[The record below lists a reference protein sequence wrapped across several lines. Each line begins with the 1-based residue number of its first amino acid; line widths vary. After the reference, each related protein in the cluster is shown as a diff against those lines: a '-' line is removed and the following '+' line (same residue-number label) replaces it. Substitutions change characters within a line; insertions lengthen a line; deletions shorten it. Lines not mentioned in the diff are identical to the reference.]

1 MVKCKSI
8 YLKKILTGFSVT
20 MPIIVLLSALSI
32 YLIARNSISSNHI
45 IIELKPDTS
54 VDSDYPVYRVGPIT
68 YSSENI
74 IATLNLES
82 QGNQPFGVNLHPL
95 RLEAVLVDKD
105 IIRIIIRDAAKKQWM
120 VDDFNFT
127 TKYSINLY
135 EFSISQY
142 PFSFQI
148 KRKSDGYAVFDSA
161 GMGFY
166 FSERY
171 LEIETIAQEGRY
183 VLGLG
188 ERKGNILLDEK
199 ERNYSMWPNSASPG
213 HHPFYVELGAKGA
226 HGVFLHN
233 FNAMEVQNSKK
244 SVKFRAAGGIID
256 LFIFLGSNGEEV
268 VCNFHK
274 TIGLPELPPFWGLGY
289 FIGKKGLEKTEKVL
303 SLVEKYENKS
313 FPFDGIII
321 NDDYLEIEE
330 SFAISSEYENAIGMV
345 EKLHSKNKY
354 FIAEVKSAITIDSW
368 AGRQAM
374 LSLLPLGVNS
384 SLGLAS
390 YIDWYSSNAL
400 SDWHNLLTNLTS
412 KIPVDGLWLTENSI
426 SSYHRVD
433 KDSIALPFTPKNIV
447 LENGTLPLK
456 TLHRNNVKEI
466 DLHSLWGSQQVVA
479 TRNFNENLRPF
490 ILSENT
496 RPGIKAHHL
505 FQDVSAS
512 WDDYRSSIFSV
523 AAFDMFGV
531 RSGASVCGTTGT
543 ITNELC
549 TRWHQLGVFY
559 PFFAHYRSEIND
571 SGWPSSIEKDIKKC
585 IYTRYALSMYIYSLF
600 FEASLHGGSIFRPM
614 VLEFFDD
621 TVKNY
626 PGQTM
631 LGGALFGI
639 FALYS
644 NNQLMTIY
652 LPSSRWFNL
661 KTGEMFSNKGI
672 QSIDAG
678 SDGLILL
685 RAGYIIPYQ
694 TVTSETSINE
704 MRQKPI
710 EIIIGLDESF
720 SAKGVFYIDDG
731 LSSDSIKHK
740 KFTKIICTAE
750 YKERL
755 VLNFHSVVRGYVDEY
770 KQISLVKVYGA
781 KKPTLVRI
789 DKDDAKFTYEQNVL
803 KIFIESLP
811 TYSTTEISIYL

>member
-20 MPIIVLLSALSI
+20 MPILVLLSALSI

-54 VDSDYPVYRVGPIT
+54 IDSDYPVYRLGPIT
-68 YSSENI
+68 YSSDNI
-74 IATLNLES
+74 VATLNLES

-95 RLEAVLVDKD
+95 RLEAVFVDKD
-105 IIRIIIRDAAKKQWM
+105 IVRIIIRDAAKKQWM
-120 VDDFNFT
+120 VNDFNFT

-183 VLGLG
+183 ILGLG
-188 ERKGNILLDEK
+188 ERKGNIVLDDIEK
-199 ERNYSMWPNSASPG
+199 NYSMWPNSESPG
-213 HHPFYVELGAKGA
+213 HHPFYVELSTKGA

-233 FNAMEVQNSKK
+233 FNAMEIQNSKK
-244 SVKFRAAGGIID
+244 SVKFKAAGGIID
-256 LFIFLGSNGEEV
+256 LFVFLGNNGEEV
-268 VCNFHK
+268 VRNFHK
-274 TIGLPELPPFWGLGY
+274 IIGLPELPPFWSLGY
-289 FIGKKGLEKTEKVL
+289 FIGKKGLDKTENVV
-303 SLVEKYENKS
+303 SLVEKYENKA
-313 FPFDGIII
+313 FPLDGIII
-321 NDDYLEIEE
+321 NDDYLEISE
-330 SFAISSEYENAIGMV
+330 SFTVSSKYENAKDMID
-345 EKLHSKNKY
+345 KLHFKNKY

-374 LSLLPLGVNS
+374 SSLLPLGVNS

-390 YIDWYSSNAL
+390 YIDWYSSDAL
-400 SDWHNLLTNLTS
+400 TDWHNLLTNLTS
-412 KIPVDGLWLTENSI
+412 KIPLDGFWLTENSI
-426 SSYHRVD
+426 SSYHHVE
-433 KDSIALPFTPKNIV
+433 KDSISLPFTPKNMI

-456 TLHRNNVKEI
+456 TLHRNNFKEI

-479 TRNFNENLRPF
+479 TRNFNEILRPF
-490 ILSENT
+490 IISENT
-496 RPGIKAHHL
+496 RPGIKAYHL
-505 FQDVSAS
+505 FKEFSS
-512 WDDYRSSIFSV
+512 NWEDYRSSIFSV

-531 RSGASVCGTTGT
+531 RSGASVCGTTGL

-549 TRWHQLGVFY
+549 KRWHQLGIFY
-559 PFFAHYRSEIND
+559 PFFAHYRSEAED
-571 SGWPSSIEKDIKKC
+571 SGWPSAIDKDVKKC

-600 FEASLHGGSIFRPM
+600 FETSLNGGSIFRPM
-614 VLEFFDD
+614 ILEFYDE
-621 TVKNY
+621 TMKNY
-626 PGQTM
+626 PGQIM

-644 NNQLMTIY
+644 SNQFMTVY
-652 LPSSRWFNL
+652 LPSPRWYNL
-661 KTGEMFSNKGI
+661 NTGEIFSVKGI
-672 QSIDAG
+672 QSIDTG
-678 SDGLILL
+678 PDGLILL

-694 TVTSETSINE
+694 TVDSETSIQE
-704 MRQKPI
+704 MRRKPI
-710 EIIIGLDESF
+710 EIIVGLDGDF
-720 SAKGVFYIDDG
+720 SAKGVFYVDDG
-731 LSSDSIKHK
+731 LSTDSIKNK
-740 KFTKIICTAE
+740 KFTKIVCTAE

-755 VLNFHSVVRGYVDEY
+755 VLTFHSVVRGYVDEY
-770 KQISLVKVYGA
+770 IQISLVKVYGV
-781 KKPTLVRI
+781 KKPTLVRV
-789 DKDDAKFTYEQNVL
+789 DKEDAKFTYNQNVL
-803 KIFIESLP
+803 TIFKEVS

>member
-20 MPIIVLLSALSI
+20 MPIIVLLSTLSI

-54 VDSDYPVYRVGPIT
+54 IDSDYPVYRVGPIT

-74 IATLNLES
+74 VATLNLES
-82 QGNQPFGVNLHPL
+82 QGNQLFGVNLHPL
-95 RLEAVLVDKD
+95 RLEAVFVDKD

-135 EFSISQY
+135 DFSISQY

-148 KRKSDGYAVFDSA
+148 KRKSDGYPVFDTA

-188 ERKGNILLDEK
+188 ERKGNIVLEEK
-199 ERNYSMWPNSASPG
+199 ERNFSMWPNSASPG

-226 HGVFLHN
+226 HGVFMHN
-233 FNAMEVQNSKK
+233 FNAMEIQNSKK
-244 SVKFRAAGGIID
+244 SVKFRAVGGIID
-256 LFIFLGSNGEEV
+256 LFVFLGNNGEEV
-268 VCNFHK
+268 VRNFHK
-274 TIGLPELPPFWGLGY
+274 TIGLPELPPFWSLGY
-289 FIGKKGLEKTEKVL
+289 FIGKKGLNKTEDVL
-303 SLVEKYENKS
+303 SLVQKYENKS
-313 FPFDGIII
+313 FPLDGVFI

-330 SFAISSEYENAIGMV
+330 SFEVGEKYENAKAMIDQ
-345 EKLHSKNKY
+345 LHSKNKY

-374 LSLLPLGVNS
+374 SSLLPLGVNS

-390 YIDWYSSNAL
+390 YIDWYSPEAL
-400 SDWHNLLTNLTS
+400 TDWHNLLNNLTS
-412 KIPVDGLWLTENSI
+412 KIPLDGFWLTENSI

-433 KDSIALPFTPKNIV
+433 KDSMALLFTPKQMV

-456 TLHRNNVKEI
+456 TVHHNNFKEI
-466 DLHSLWGSQQVVA
+466 DLHSLWGSQQVIA
-479 TRNFNENLRPF
+479 TRSFNEILRPF
-490 ILSENT
+490 IISENT

-505 FQDVSAS
+505 FQQVSAS

-523 AAFDMFGV
+523 AAFDIFGI
-531 RSGASVCGTTGT
+531 RSGASVCGTTGV
-543 ITNELC
+543 IANELC

-559 PFFAHYRSEIND
+559 PFFAHYRSEAD
-571 SGWPSSIEKDIKKC
+571 DLGWPSTIEKDVKKS

-600 FEASLHGGSIFRPM
+600 FETSLHGGSIFRPM
-614 VLEFFDD
+614 VMEFYDD
-621 TVKNY
+621 TMKNY

-631 LGGALFGI
+631 LGGALLGI

-644 NNQLMTIY
+644 SNQLMTIY
-652 LPSSRWFNL
+652 LPSPRWFNL
-661 KTGEMFSNKGI
+661 KNGEIYPNKGI

-694 TVTSETSINE
+694 TVNSETSIQE
-704 MRQKPI
+704 MRQKNI
-710 EIIIGLDESF
+710 EIIVALDESS
-720 SAKGVFYIDDG
+720 SAKGVFYVDDG
-731 LSSDSIKHK
+731 FSSNSIRNK

-750 YKERL
+750 HKERL
-755 VLNFHSVVRGYVDEY
+755 VLTFRSVVKGYVDEY
-770 KQISLVKVYGA
+770 KQITLVKVFGV

-789 DKDDAKFTYEQNVL
+789 DKDDAKFSYEQNVL
-803 KIFIESLP
+803 KIFIEVS
-811 TYSTTEISIYL
+811 TFSTTEISIYL